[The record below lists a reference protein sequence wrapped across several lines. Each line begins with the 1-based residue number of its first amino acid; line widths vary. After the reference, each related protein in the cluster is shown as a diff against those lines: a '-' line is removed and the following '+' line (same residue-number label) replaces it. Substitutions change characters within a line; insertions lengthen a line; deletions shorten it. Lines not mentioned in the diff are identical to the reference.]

1 MCEKFRLAG
10 KIAGEALKIGAESIK
25 EGVSYLEVA
34 EKIEEYIKKK
44 AKIAFPVNISVNSVA
59 AHYTPSW
66 NDEKKFMEGDVVKI
80 DVGTHVDGYIGD
92 TALTVEVES
101 NEHAKLIECA
111 EIALENAISVV
122 KEGIEI
128 GYIGKVIEDSIS
140 KCNFKPIKNLQGH
153 SIERYRL
160 HAGISIPNYF
170 DGSKIKLKEGQV
182 VAIEPFVTTGIGYVV
197 DAGHGNIYQVIKK
210 SPLTSQLIKHFDG
223 LPFAKRWL
231 RNLYGERVEMK
242 LNFLLKKRL
251 IHKYNTLVEARNG
264 IVSQAE
270 HTLLVEK
277 DGCEIL
283 TRR

>member
-1 MCEKFRLAG
+1 M
-10 KIAGEALKIGAESIK
+10 
-25 EGVSYLEVA
+25 
-34 EKIEEYIKKK
+34 
-44 AKIAFPVNISVNSVA
+44 
-59 AHYTPSW
+59 
-66 NDEKKFMEGDVVKI
+66 
-80 DVGTHVDGYIGD
+80 
-92 TALTVEVES
+92 
-101 NEHAKLIECA
+101 
-111 EIALENAISVV
+111 
-122 KEGIEI
+122 
-128 GYIGKVIEDSIS
+128 
-140 KCNFKPIKNLQGH
+140 
-153 SIERYRL
+153 
-160 HAGISIPNYF
+160 
-170 DGSKIKLKEGQV
+170 KEGQV